1 MEYLQKILINLLNNL
16 KKLRIEQNLL
26 IDILKDTLF
35 DKGIII

>member
-1 MEYLQKILINLLNNL
+1 MECLQKFLINLLNNL

-26 IDILKDTLF
+26 INILKDTLF

>member
-1 MEYLQKILINLLNNL
+1 MEYLQNFLIKLLNNL

-26 IDILKDTLF
+26 INILKDTLF

>member
-1 MEYLQKILINLLNNL
+1 MEYLQIFLINLLNNL

-26 IDILKDTLF
+26 INILKDTLF

>member
-26 IDILKDTLF
+26 INILKDTLF

>member
-26 IDILKDTLF
+26 SNILKDTYF

>member
-35 DKGIII
+35 DKGMII

>member
-1 MEYLQKILINLLNNL
+1 MEYLQKFLINLLNNL

-26 IDILKDTLF
+26 INILKDTLF